1 MNPFEVLG
9 ISEGASAEQ
18 INQAYKD
25 LMAFYS
31 SAEGD
36 YSEKIEEL
44 NCAYDSLMYGG
55 FAPGVSNSGES
66 NKFGDVRAKI
76 RENRF
81 EDAETILDG
90 VPISSRDA
98 EWYYLKGLIFKHRG
112 WLEDSS
118 DSFNKAVQLDP
129 ANAEYTAAAESVKKK
144 REGDFRE
151 DWRQNAEEGSGCLGS
166 ACKICSAL
174 ACCDCLCSLCR

>member
-1 MNPFEVLG
+1 MNPYEVLG
-9 ISEGASAEQ
+9 LIDGASAEE
-18 INQAYKD
+18 INKAYKD

-31 SAEGD
+31 TADGD
-36 YSEKIEEL
+36 YSAKIDEI
-44 NCAYDSLMYGG
+44 NAAYDSLMYG
-55 FAPGVSNSGES
+55 ANTPGVSNSYGS

-112 WLEDSS
+112 WLEDAS

-129 ANAEYTAAAESVKKK
+129 ENAEYISAAESVKSK

-151 DWRQNAEEGSGCLGS
+151 DWRQNTEEGSGCLGS
-166 ACKICSAL
+166 TCKICSAL
-174 ACCDCLCSLCR
+174 ACCDCLCSMCR